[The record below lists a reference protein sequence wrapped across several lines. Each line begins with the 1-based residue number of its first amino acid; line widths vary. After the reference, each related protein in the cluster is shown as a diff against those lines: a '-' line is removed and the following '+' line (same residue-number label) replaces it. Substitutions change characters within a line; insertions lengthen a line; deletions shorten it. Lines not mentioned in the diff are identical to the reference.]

1 MVTPEIIQE
10 QETAEQNEQPVLK
23 IENDARSSD
32 DSESESQQK
41 GGLNSEMLRSL
52 DQAQTAATPVQNS
65 MQQQKQNVLKLIDD
79 RNRELQNNQLLTTNI
94 STQQTTDIDDD
105 QQQSKFTRLTYRG
118 KKLQKNS
125 ANITTVN
132 EQVALYNYRK
142 KYPALRLQFK
152 INYIVYRRE
161 GWFLMQENPAVLPQL
176 CRTNKRYYAGS
187 LRVLAQFYK
196 QTAFCLDYRQACLGR
211 KQESR

>member
-79 RNRELQNNQLLTTNI
+79 RNRDL
-94 STQQTTDIDDD
+94 
-105 QQQSKFTRLTYRG
+105 
-118 KKLQKNS
+118 
-125 ANITTVN
+125 
-132 EQVALYNYRK
+132 
-142 KYPALRLQFK
+142 
-152 INYIVYRRE
+152 
-161 GWFLMQENPAVLPQL
+161 
-176 CRTNKRYYAGS
+176 
-187 LRVLAQFYK
+187 
-196 QTAFCLDYRQACLGR
+196 
-211 KQESR
+211 